1 MQQRNAIPVRAFAKE
16 AARRPTFKGDGSCDL
31 IFDFLHFD
39 SISLTPYFKSL
50 RSFVYVF
57 FEFSSENLS
66 FFKVDV
72 RELSIVLKK
81 KKTTFLVN
89 GI

>member
-39 SISLTPYFKSL
+39 SISLTPYL
-50 RSFVYVF
+50 C
-57 FEFSSENLS
+57 

-81 KKTTFLVN
+81 KRLLFWSMGYNLEKPR
-89 GI
+89 GHDR